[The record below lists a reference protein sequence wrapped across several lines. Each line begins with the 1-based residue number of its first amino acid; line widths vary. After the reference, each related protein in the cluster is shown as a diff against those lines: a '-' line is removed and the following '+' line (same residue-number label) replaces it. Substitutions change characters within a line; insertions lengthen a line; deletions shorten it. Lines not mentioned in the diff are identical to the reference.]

1 MTPERRK
8 EIHELVERAKA
19 DFDPSRSQVA
29 LIETWAELTRL
40 EQALER
46 NGIEFCE
53 CSHSNFSHYACY
65 VPESWPCGEKNCTC
79 KDFKGALTRAQGE

>member
-1 MTPERRK
+1 MPERRK
-8 EIHELVERAKA
+8 QIDTA
-19 DFDPSRSQVA
+19 
-29 LIETWAELTRL
+29 IENGVGNFAMLRDLRAELTRL